1 MDHILIQMNN
11 YWSLIEFYG
20 VSRVVWWLVLRNVS
34 SLLIVLDIHVLF
46 SLSQTL
52 EGTLLTG
59 RSNPDY
65 YLCCSPENPPHS
77 DYLAS

>member
-1 MDHILIQMNN
+1 M
-11 YWSLIEFYG
+11 
-20 VSRVVWWLVLRNVS
+20 VWWLELRNVS
-34 SLLIVLDIHVLF
+34 SLLIVLVDINVLF
-46 SLSQTL
+46 SLSHSL

>member
-1 MDHILIQMNN
+1 M
-11 YWSLIEFYG
+11 
-20 VSRVVWWLVLRNVS
+20 VWWLELRNVS
-34 SLLIVLDIHVLF
+34 SLLIVLVDINVLF
-46 SLSQTL
+46 SLSHSL
-52 EGTLLTG
+52 EDTLLTG